1 MYISDNFLLSAYLV
15 AVFTLNLF
23 VYMIAEYYRKMV
35 DRKLNPIGFIVSM
48 CAISAAI
55 GASFVQDDAV
65 LAKVLTATLM
75 TASIASLLNGIE
87 LYFLVRKG
95 AGEE

>member
-1 MYISDNFLLSAYLV
+1 MYIPDNFLLLAYLA
-15 AVFTLNLF
+15 AVLTLNLF

-35 DRKLNPIGFIVSM
+35 DKKLNPIGFIVSM

-55 GASFVQDDAV
+55 GATFIQDNFV
-65 LAKVLTATLM
+65 LAKVLTATLL

-87 LYFLVRKG
+87 LYFFVRKT
-95 AGEE
+95 GEE